1 MVQILGSEVY
11 SPAAGVK
18 EMTEKMLEQRL
29 TECGI
34 PFSPDLPGKLLK
46 YHELLLEWNAK
57 MDLTAVTEE
66 ADMIDRHY
74 VDSLMA
80 LTIPELIPQGAS
92 LIDVGTGAGFPGL
105 PLALARADLR
115 VTLMDAQQKRLN
127 FLQAVLDALNVENVT
142 LVHAR
147 AEDGARRKEHRECYD
162 VAVARAVAPLPVLAE
177 YLLPYVKVGGKAV
190 CWKGPA
196 VQDELGAGKKAAF
209 LLGGKLAEPIPVAIP
224 GQEWQHLLLPIAKQT
239 KPHDS
244 IREKPARRAS
254 RRSVKPTRRDR
265 RIYPMTKRPSAGT
278 KSCRTILLAS
288 QRVFVLYCFCIQ

>member
-1 MVQILGSEVY
+1 
-11 SPAAGVK
+11 
-18 EMTEKMLEQRL
+18 MLEQRL
-29 TECGI
+29 KECGV

-105 PLALARADLR
+105 PLLAGKGGFARDADGCAAEAPELSASGAGCAGCAKCDARSCPRGGRRAHEGTPRMLR
-115 VTLMDAQQKRLN
+115 RGGCAGCLA
-127 FLQAVLDALNVENVT
+127 AA
-142 LVHAR
+142 
-147 AEDGARRKEHRECYD
+147 
-162 VAVARAVAPLPVLAE
+162 VLAE

-224 GQEWQHLLLPIAKQT
+224 GRNGSICSCRLPSRQ

-254 RRSVKPTRRDR
+254 HRSVKPTRRDR
-265 RIYPMTKRPSAGT
+265 RIYPMTKRPSAGA
-278 KSCRTILLAS
+278 KSCRNDSACFAKGLCFILFLYSVNA
-288 QRVFVLYCFCIQ
+288 VF